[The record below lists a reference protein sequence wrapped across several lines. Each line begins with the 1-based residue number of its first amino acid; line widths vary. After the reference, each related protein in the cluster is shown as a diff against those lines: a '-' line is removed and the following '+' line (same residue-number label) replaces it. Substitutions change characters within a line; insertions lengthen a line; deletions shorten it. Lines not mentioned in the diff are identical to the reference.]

1 MGLPVQP
8 LPVAGDLAVGD
19 ALGGV
24 IDHGGL
30 GLKVK
35 EDGVDR
41 THCLWM
47 VRRMV
52 DEGERG

>member
-1 MGLPVQP
+1 MGHSVLP
-8 LPVAGDLAVGD
+8 LPVASDLAVGD